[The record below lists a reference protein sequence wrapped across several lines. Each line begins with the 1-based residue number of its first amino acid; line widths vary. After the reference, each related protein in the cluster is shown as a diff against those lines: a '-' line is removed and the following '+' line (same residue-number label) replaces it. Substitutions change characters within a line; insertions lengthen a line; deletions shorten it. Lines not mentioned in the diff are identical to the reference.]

1 MPLSRSLP
9 KIIGLPC
16 SRTSIRSSRTSRSV
30 KSRHAPSLKMLQFW
44 RTSTNDEPLCRPAR
58 SSVSWRC
65 SVWVSTERA
74 TNVASAARAIVSGMI
89 GVSTVPDRRRL
100 RLLAELGRRR
110 RLALG
115 QPVDPVVEHDQV
127 DVDVAAHRVDDVVA
141 ADRQRV
147 AVAGD
152 DPDHEVRPGGLEP
165 GRERRRP
172 AVDRVEAVRVHVV
185 RQPARAADAR
195 DEHDVLARRS
205 RSRASPSGSG
215 RGSSSRR
222 SRGTSGPPG
231 RTRSPC
237 GSAAMTCGVLRAERR
252 LGGMA
257 AASWPLVSVMIVS
270 SARTRSASVD
280 DLGDPERLAADP
292 VVADGVDEVARPDEH
307 QQLAEV
313 DLRDEHPA
321 VAARGR
327 PRCWPGTG

>member
-58 SSVSWRC
+58 SSVAWRC

-74 TNVASAARAIVSGMI
+74 TNVASAASAIGQRHDRRVDRAH
-89 GVSTVPDRRRL
+89 RRRL
-100 RLLAELGRRR
+100 RPLAELGRRR

-127 DVDVAAHRVDDVVA
+127 DVDVPAHRVDDVVA

-152 DPDHEVRPGGLEP
+152 DPDHQVRAGGLEAS
-165 GRERRRP
+165 RERRRA

-185 RQPARAADAR
+185 RQPAGAADAR
-195 DEHDVLARRS
+195 DEHDVLLLVAEVGHDLLGLGEDRVV
-205 RSRASPSGSG
+205 AAAGAPADFLVGHEVL
-215 RGSSSRR
+215 
-222 SRGTSGPPG
+222 PG
-231 RTRSPC
+231 ELDDR
-237 GSAAMTCGVLRAERR
+237 GVLGAERR
-252 LGGMA
+252 LGRRRRRGRW
-257 AASWPLVSVMIVS
+257 SRVMS
-270 SARTRSASVD
+270 CTPRGR
-280 DLGDPERLAADP
+280 
-292 VVADGVDEVARPDEH
+292 ARP
-307 QQLAEV
+307 
-313 DLRDEHPA
+313 
-321 VAARGR
+321 
-327 PRCWPGTG
+327 PR